1 MRKTVVE
8 PGTAC
13 AVEDGGSL
21 FFQPR
26 LFYSEYT
33 FGESVGSGTSAVVRR
48 AVRITDSE
56 PVAVKCVQSGDDE
69 VHTFAREEYD
79 LLLTLRHP
87 SVIRV
92 HGLFANSQY
101 SLLVMDLCES
111 SVQSR
116 VDAEGPCGEEMSRVL
131 FRQLLEA
138 TGYIHER
145 RVVHRDVKPDNL
157 LLGHGGR
164 TLHLTDFN
172 SAMRVGAG
180 QLLLSA
186 RGTHHYSAPE
196 LLARRSW
203 NERVDVWACGL
214 CLFFLLY
221 AALPF
226 DCTEEDVLD
235 AFREGRLPPIAW
247 HEDPSHEAQ
256 LLQNLSLQCLAV
268 EMRDRPPA
276 LELLQHSLFA
286 EPQLLA
292 RRSNPERRRSS
303 IEEAPRRLRSAPTMC
318 AATGQDSAA
327 CTAQCSEAMRQLQ
340 ASKLARAGFGAIAP
354 SRSALAA

>member
-1 MRKTVVE
+1 MF
-8 PGTAC
+8 
-13 AVEDGGSL
+13 S
-21 FFQPR
+21 QSR
-26 LFYSEYT
+26 LFCSDYT
-33 FGESVGSGTSAVVRR
+33 FGEAVGSGTSAVVRR
-48 AVRITDSE
+48 AVRIADSE
-56 PVAVKCVQSGDDE
+56 PVAVKCVQSGDEE

-79 LLLTLRHP
+79 LLRTLQHP

-116 VDAEGPCGEEMSRVL
+116 VDQEGQCDEETSRIL

-138 TGYIHER
+138 TSYIHER

-157 LLGHGGR
+157 LLGCGGR
-164 TLHLTDFN
+164 KLYLTDFN
-172 SAMRVGAG
+172 SAMRVGSG
-180 QLLLSA
+180 HILLSA

-203 NERVDVWACGL
+203 NERVDMWACGL

-226 DCTEEDVLD
+226 DCTEEPVLV
-235 AFREGRLPPIAW
+235 AFRKGRLPPIAW
-247 HEDPSHEAQ
+247 CTGPSYERQ
-256 LLQNLSLQCLAV
+256 LLENLSLQCLAV

-276 LELLQHSLFA
+276 LELLQHNIFA
-286 EPQLLA
+286 EPRPLA
-292 RRSNPERRRSS
+292 RRSNPERTASVVDC
-303 IEEAPRRLRSAPTMC
+303 EDPRRLFSAPAMC
-318 AATGQDSAA
+318 TPAGEGLAV
-327 CTAQCSEAMRQLQ
+327 CTAQCSETLRQLQ
-340 ASKLARAGFGAIAP
+340 ASKLARAGLGALAP
-354 SRSALAA
+354 SSSALAA